1 MDEGIDAAD
10 KEMLV
15 VQEACD
21 IEWAD
26 KQPHERLPAVRLLKV
41 DTC

>member
-1 MDEGIDAAD
+1 MDGGIDAAD
-10 KEMLV
+10 KEILA
-15 VQEACD
+15 VQEARD